1 MNILLKSDLHLP
13 KKLCIPLKMMK
24 SAFYFLL
31 KAFFVLKTFLSR
43 LFGHIGKRDIGKRD
57 IHILS
62 NMSQSKGN
70 QTVEFGQLTKYNKR
84 NVFVQKLCEK

>member
-13 KKLCIPLKMMK
+13 KKIVQPFKNDDKCFLFPFK
-24 SAFYFLL
+24 S
-31 KAFFVLKTFLSR
+31 FFVLKTFLSR

-84 NVFVQKLCEK
+84 NVFLQKLCEK